1 MRLLVT
7 NDDGV
12 PAPGLIAVARH
23 LRDVGHDVL
32 VVGPT
37 DDCSGSS
44 AAVGPIRMDEGVPVV
59 PMRLPGL
66 DGIPAWAIDAPPA
79 LCVMA
84 AVLGGFGP
92 APELVVSGVNR
103 GPNTGASVLHSGT
116 VGAALAG
123 ANFGVS
129 GVAVSLA
136 WGEPTFLETAV
147 AVAASTLGWLSGEP
161 AGTVLNVNVPN
172 RALEACAGVCWAPL
186 ARFGTVRAAL
196 RGGESDAPV
205 LEIQGDGEPAAG
217 DDSSDTAMLAAGYV
231 TVTSV
236 VGVQAAPESD
246 APQAMAQA
254 LVGLG

>member
-23 LRDVGHDVL
+23 LHGIGHDVV

-37 DDCSGSS
+37 DDRSGSS
-44 AAVGPIRMDEGVPVV
+44 AAVGPIRMDEGIPVV

-66 DGIPAWAIDAPPA
+66 EGVPAWAIDAPPA

-92 APELVVSGVNR
+92 GPDLVVAGINR

-136 WGEPTFLETAV
+136 RGEPTFLDTAA
-147 AVAASTLGWLSGEP
+147 AVAASTLDWLAGEP
-161 AGTVLNVNVPN
+161 VGTVLNVNVPN
-172 RALEACAGVCWAPL
+172 RELAACAGVCWAPL

-196 RGGESDAPV
+196 RDGESGAPV
-205 LEIQGDGEPAAG
+205 LEIQGDG
-217 DDSSDTAMLAAGYV
+217 DQSSGEGTDTAMLAAGYV
-231 TVTSV
+231 TVTAV
-236 VGVQAAPESD
+236 VGVRAAPESD
-246 APQAMAQA
+246 APRAIAQA

>member
-23 LRDVGHDVL
+23 LHDVGHDVL

-37 DDCSGSS
+37 DDRSGSS
-44 AAVGPIRMDEGVPVV
+44 AAVGPIRMDEGIPVV
-59 PMRLPGL
+59 PVRLPGL
-66 DGIPAWAIDAPPA
+66 EGIPAWAIDAPPA

-92 APELVVSGVNR
+92 QPELVVSGVNR

-136 WGEPTFLETAV
+136 WGEPTFLDTAT
-147 AVAASTLGWLSGEP
+147 AVAASTLGWLAAEP

-172 RALEACAGVCWAPL
+172 RELPDCAGVCWAPL

-196 RGGESDAPV
+196 RDGESDAPV
-205 LEIQGDGEPAAG
+205 LELQGDGEQSAG
-217 DDSSDTAMLAAGYV
+217 EGTDTAMLAAGFV
-231 TVTSV
+231 TVTAV

-246 APQAMAQA
+246 APRAIAQA